1 MKEILHIYSRVS
13 SAIQLE
19 GTSIQV
25 QTSIGIELA
34 SKLGMD
40 YKKHDEGSKSSAND
54 DLSNRPVMNNLLKQM
69 DLGTVKHLYAFNT
82 DRISRNQITWFLIRQ
97 KMVKNSVKLYTP
109 KGVHDTQDGL
119 ENMVLGIL
127 SEISQY
133 DNSLRSQRSRL
144 GKLEKVKQN
153 YWRGG
158 LTTFGYTLESDGI
171 ANKLAKDPIESKW
184 VNHIFT
190 QYVNGVSLV
199 EVKQELESNNILT
212 KRGHTH
218 WSLGSL
224 QTIIRNK
231 NYIGI
236 DIYTDGKTGES
247 VTNVIP
253 ALISI
258 ELYEKATQVRKGKLS
273 KRRQFSK
280 LKHSYLLRDFL
291 TCGGCTTPMA
301 GRVKKVKDEQ
311 FYYCPL
317 PERKFNSSKKTNLT
331 CPVKKSMD
339 INSADDEI
347 WNVITKVLSDTE
359 SLKSKMYEYNLLGDG
374 ANATIFNDSITKSRN
389 QLAELCSSI
398 GTVENAIINAESS
411 NALGEYSSPKIYQG
425 VKKKLQSQ
433 YDNLLHMRKEIESK
447 LQLMENQDEL
457 LNVVELYGSLLED
470 ATVPEGVT
478 DAGVTGEAC
487 PSGSEVAEGI
497 TPNGELTRKRKHIF
511 LSNILDNITVNYDHE
526 KKKHLL
532 DISFN
537 LPLSKNL
544 DNLTRNYL
552 GSKFTKK
559 RTSNQPRDTKNSTS
573 AYSTV
578 TLFAKFLG

>member
-25 QTSIGIELA
+25 QTSIGVELA

-40 YKKHDEGSKSSAND
+40 YKLHNEGGKSSAKD
-54 DLSNRPVMNNLLKQM
+54 TLANRPVMNNLLKQM
-69 DLGTVKHLYAFNT
+69 DHGIVKHLYAFNT
-82 DRISRNQITWFLIRQ
+82 DRISRNQTTWFLIRQ

-158 LTTFGYTLESDGI
+158 LPTFGYTLESDGT
-171 ANKLAKDPIESKW
+171 ANKLVKHPVESKW

-199 EVKQELESNNILT
+199 DVKQELESNNIPT
-212 KRGHTH
+212 RRGNPN

-236 DIYTDGKTGES
+236 DTYTDGKTGEKI
-247 VTNVIP
+247 TNVIP

-258 ELYEKATQVRKGKLS
+258 ELYEKATQVRSGKLS
-273 KRRQFSK
+273 KRRQFNK
-280 LKHSYLLRDFL
+280 MKHSYLLRDFL
-291 TCGGCTTPMA
+291 TCGGCSTPMT
-301 GRVKKVKDEQ
+301 GRIKKVNDEQ

-317 PERKFNSSKKTNLT
+317 PERKFNSSKKATQT

-339 INSADDEI
+339 INSADEEV
-347 WNVITKVLSDTE
+347 WNLIVKVLSDTE
-359 SLKSKMYEYNLLGDG
+359 TLKSKMYDYNLLGDG
-374 ANATIFNDSITKSRN
+374 ANA
-389 QLAELCSSI
+389 
-398 GTVENAIINAESS
+398 
-411 NALGEYSSPKIYQG
+411 
-425 VKKKLQSQ
+425 
-433 YDNLLHMRKEIESK
+433 
-447 LQLMENQDEL
+447 
-457 LNVVELYGSLLED
+457 
-470 ATVPEGVT
+470 
-478 DAGVTGEAC
+478 
-487 PSGSEVAEGI
+487 
-497 TPNGELTRKRKHIF
+497 
-511 LSNILDNITVNYDHE
+511 
-526 KKKHLL
+526 
-532 DISFN
+532 
-537 LPLSKNL
+537 
-544 DNLTRNYL
+544 
-552 GSKFTKK
+552 
-559 RTSNQPRDTKNSTS
+559 
-573 AYSTV
+573 
-578 TLFAKFLG
+578 